1 MAIIQSKI
9 QNNSSFRNRKTILT
23 WGRRSEN
30 YSPTCHSPTKKP
42 KSEADID
49 MGFPVPHVVIIV
61 NILSEISNLN
71 VIMSFSEEATLIFY
85 SQRRLTSS
93 AKAECEVVSS

>member
-1 MAIIQSKI
+1 MSLGKSQPNLSL
-9 QNNSSFRNRKTILT
+9 SY
-23 WGRRSEN
+23 E
-30 YSPTCHSPTKKP
+30 KP

-71 VIMSFSEEATLIFY
+71 VITSFSGEATLIF
-85 SQRRLTSS
+85 LL
-93 AKAECEVVSS
+93 AEAVDFFGKS